1 VLNARDAMPRGGR
14 LRLSTTNLEELV
26 ELCVA
31 DDGIGMAPETLE
43 RIFEPFFS
51 TKDQGRGSGLGLSA
65 VHGIVR
71 QSGGQIAVE
80 SRPGA
85 GTRMKIRLPR
95 SQFAVQAAPE
105 SVTSEPPP
113 SGASERVL
121 VVDDEEQ
128 VRRLTARL
136 LRRKGYEVLEADHP
150 QAALRQLAEGTL
162 PIDLLLTDV
171 VMPEMSGV
179 QLAAAARSQLPGLA
193 VLFMSGYEPGLL
205 NDIDA
210 REVLQKPF
218 TPAQLAHAVAT
229 ALAARRAES

>member
-1 VLNARDAMPRGGR
+1 
-14 LRLSTTNLEELV
+14 
-26 ELCVA
+26 
-31 DDGIGMAPETLE
+31 MALE
-43 RIFEPFFS
+43 R
-51 TKDQGRGSGLGLSA
+51 
-65 VHGIVR
+65 
-71 QSGGQIAVE
+71 
-80 SRPGA
+80 
-85 GTRMKIRLPR
+85 R
-95 SQFAVQAAPE
+95 SQVAVQVAEE
-105 SVTSEPPP
+105 SATSEPPP

-150 QAALRQLAEGTL
+150 QAALRQLVEGTL

-179 QLAAAARSQLPGLA
+179 QLAAAARSHLPGLG

-210 REVLQKPF
+210 RDVLQKPF

-229 ALAARRAES
+229 ALAARRPVS